1 MTERAERPL
10 HIGLLVI
17 LIKLGPK
24 LLPVFYKLWE
34 VFFQLAKGIISFK
47 ALGGILSVGLYTY
60 LFTWQMGVSLVA
72 FILLHEYGHLWAMK
86 KCGIKT
92 RGIYLIPG
100 FGGVALAE
108 EGFKSG
114 RNEAFIAIMGPVFGI
129 FFVVPMAI
137 LYFYTKDLLWVAI
150 ASSMLFIN
158 LFNLFPI
165 IPLDG
170 GRIVKAIIF
179 SLKESSGFFFMIASF
194 ATAMCFGLYFK
205 MSLLFVVAFAGLIE
219 ALADYGLQEKL
230 EKLKLTALRILGVS
244 MFVVILQNILVTVEN
259 GPFGVHFALPDTLG
273 FLGLIG
279 VGAMG
284 ILVVIFCR
292 DIVRSTNGKIA
303 TYPLVLIRDTFR
315 GITETRSLKHEDL
328 KLVKAHVQMNKKQ
341 LGFYSTAF
349 ILLILLHV
357 VLVIFAANVSQFSLI
372 TDILD

>member
-114 RNEAFIAIMGPVFGI
+114 RNEAFIAIMGPVF
-129 FFVVPMAI
+129 
-137 LYFYTKDLLWVAI
+137 
-150 ASSMLFIN
+150 
-158 LFNLFPI
+158 
-165 IPLDG
+165 
-170 GRIVKAIIF
+170 
-179 SLKESSGFFFMIASF
+179 
-194 ATAMCFGLYFK
+194 
-205 MSLLFVVAFAGLIE
+205 
-219 ALADYGLQEKL
+219 
-230 EKLKLTALRILGVS
+230 
-244 MFVVILQNILVTVEN
+244 
-259 GPFGVHFALPDTLG
+259 
-273 FLGLIG
+273 
-279 VGAMG
+279 
-284 ILVVIFCR
+284 
-292 DIVRSTNGKIA
+292 
-303 TYPLVLIRDTFR
+303 
-315 GITETRSLKHEDL
+315 
-328 KLVKAHVQMNKKQ
+328 
-341 LGFYSTAF
+341 
-349 ILLILLHV
+349 
-357 VLVIFAANVSQFSLI
+357 
-372 TDILD
+372 